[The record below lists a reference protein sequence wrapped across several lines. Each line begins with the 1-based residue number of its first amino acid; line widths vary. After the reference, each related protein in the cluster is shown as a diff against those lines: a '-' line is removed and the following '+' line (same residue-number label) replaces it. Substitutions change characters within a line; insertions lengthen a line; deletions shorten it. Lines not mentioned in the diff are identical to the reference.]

1 MNGRRR
7 VLRLCWLA
15 LTAALGAA
23 VGCEA
28 PGKPPPPSVFG
39 NRDATEREQEMRA
52 QEARRVD
59 PEIAPTYDDI
69 IEIAQFW
76 PTVPWRTDLGRT
88 VGFRVPT
95 YFVSA
100 ETRKGAFVAGNITA
114 TIYVL
119 EPRRGGGFVRTVAH
133 RWVLDEALS
142 APFRVTKEVLGGFYY
157 GFVLNWPE
165 DVRLDGEQ
173 IEIQFAYERADGRVV
188 TSSARQFRVPAA
200 VDPDAADSPESAQP
214 NPAPRSR
221 TRTITPGG
229 RVVPPGAAARESAA
243 SAPDAEVES
252 APEPPRITRFRPR
265 AARPRPA
272 SNPAAEGAEAPASR
286 ESGAGAED
294 FGPPPPKRRPPA
306 DEEP

>member
-1 MNGRRR
+1 MSRASCARR
-7 VLRLCWLA
+7 LTCIALA
-15 LTAALGAA
+15 AVLGAA
-23 VGCEA
+23 AGCEA

-39 NRDATEREQEMRA
+39 SRDATEREQDMRA

-59 PEIAPTYDDI
+59 PEVAPTYDDI

-76 PTVPWRTDLGRT
+76 PTVPWRSDLGRT

-133 RWVLDEALS
+133 RWLLDESLS
-142 APFRVTKEVLGGFYY
+142 APYRVTKEVLGGFYY

-200 VDPDAADSPESAQP
+200 VEPDAAESPQSAQP
-214 NPAPRSR
+214 NPAPRTR

-229 RVVPPGAAARESAA
+229 RVVPPGATGDTTA
-243 SAPDAEVES
+243 SAPGSEVES

-272 SNPAAEGAEAPASR
+272 SNPAAEGEEAPASR
-286 ESGAGAED
+286 ESGSGAGE
-294 FGPPPPKRRPPA
+294 FGPPPPKRRPAPA
-306 DEEP
+306 EEP